1 MTGSS
6 LTSLVTFSKSPRW
19 LSSSNSHK
27 RFNGPFIVELP
38 EVSQPSDHHLN
49 ALLRL
54 LKLLKE
60 RITSTVLIL
69 LSVLSPPIPPSSRL
83 EGSSLR
89 RYCCSYRAQ
98 RSFLL
103 RRSLGIRKHSCSC
116 GPRFPTLERSR
127 SYLLPPRLN
136 LRHSHC
142 RRLPLGHL
150 WTRYLRRGQAQQA
163 IRGR

>member
-1 MTGSS
+1 MALFVEFTQAIQWSVHRGAAGSES
-6 LTSLVTFSKSPRW
+6 TIALTFD
-19 LSSSNSHK
+19 
-27 RFNGPFIVELP
+27 
-38 EVSQPSDHHLN
+38 VSM
-49 ALLRL
+49 R
-54 LKLLKE
+54 LLKE
-60 RITSTVLIL
+60 RIASTVLIL
-69 LSVLSPPIPPSSRL
+69 LFVLSPSIPPSPRL

-103 RRSLGIRKHSCSC
+103 RCPLGIRKHSCSC
-116 GPRFPTLERSR
+116 RPRLPTLERSR